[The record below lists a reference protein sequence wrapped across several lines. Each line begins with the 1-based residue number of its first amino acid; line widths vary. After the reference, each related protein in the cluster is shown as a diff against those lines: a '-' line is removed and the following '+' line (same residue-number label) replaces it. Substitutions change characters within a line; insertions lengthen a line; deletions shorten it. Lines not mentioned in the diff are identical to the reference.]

1 MKELLILFAVKPAL
15 TTGLLRWFVVA
26 TDLVCHGADSGEGD
40 LPKRGMR
47 FLGKIPQMGEVI
59 HSRNGDGV
67 FTGREPHNTPS
78 KWLAGTTD
86 MTSIWTL
93 AQINWV
99 EQSTIFS
106 TTLALDSFFG
116 LLFWEP

>member
-1 MKELLILFAVKPAL
+1 MDCGHGGFEVKELLMLFAVKPAL

-67 FTGREPHNTPS
+67 FTGREPHDT
-78 KWLAGTTD
+78 
-86 MTSIWTL
+86 
-93 AQINWV
+93 QIK
-99 EQSTIFS
+99 
-106 TTLALDSFFG
+106 
-116 LLFWEP
+116 